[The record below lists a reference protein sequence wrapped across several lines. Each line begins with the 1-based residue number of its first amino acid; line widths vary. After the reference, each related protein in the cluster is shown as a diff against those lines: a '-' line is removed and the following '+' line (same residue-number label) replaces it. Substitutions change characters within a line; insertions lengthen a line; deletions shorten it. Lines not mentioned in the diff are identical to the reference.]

1 MTKKQTILT
10 GHFVDRQIF
19 FISISSVSLSF
30 CHYALILSVSTNAS
44 NFTIALTILIRKEK
58 KSKQISVLKL
68 LRRVN
73 LTSAN
78 LISPWPQT
86 ILKKPTLLAKA
97 SGKYKIESVRKDAS
111 NSNNKMK
118 TKKFTCKSEIER
130 AACGTVW
137 DRPVRLFPDLLLNIT
152 ECVGP
157 SYFFFRS
164 VGPSVSPS
172 KDAIASRGR
181 QRRRSLARLSVL

>member
-44 NFTIALTILIRKEK
+44 IFTITLAILNRKEK
-58 KSKQISVLKL
+58 KAKQISLLKS
-68 LRRVN
+68 VHIVK

-78 LISPWPQT
+78 LICPWPQT

-130 AACGTVW
+130 AARGTVW
-137 DRPVRLFPDLLLNIT
+137 DRPVRLSPDLLLNIT
-152 ECVGP
+152 ECVGVAVATP
-157 SYFFFRS
+157 S
-164 VGPSVSPS
+164 PWPW
-172 KDAIASRGR
+172 
-181 QRRRSLARLSVL
+181 RR

>member
-1 MTKKQTILT
+1 M
-10 GHFVDRQIF
+10 
-19 FISISSVSLSF
+19 
-30 CHYALILSVSTNAS
+30 STNAS
-44 NFTIALTILIRKEK
+44 IFTITLAILNRKEK
-58 KSKQISVLKL
+58 KAKQISLLKS
-68 LRRVN
+68 VHIVK

-130 AACGTVW
+130 DACGADGTG
-137 DRPVRLFPDLLLNIT
+137 PVGLSPNLLLHIT
-152 ECVGP
+152 ECDVRHDHDRVRKIKEWKIG
-157 SYFFFRS
+157 
-164 VGPSVSPS
+164 
-172 KDAIASRGR
+172 
-181 QRRRSLARLSVL
+181 